1 VPKSCSPLTTSVP
14 TGIPVAEAIGGMELA
29 QIAQERRRQNA
40 AKRSAGVPSQLP
52 WKNTCYVLVIIDLI
66 YIGTFR
72 GRHPDRK
79 DEFKFVPGT
88 ILSILSMLVGGIVH
102 RKRGKVGGAWS
113 GFLMC
118 LPVATEACF
127 FPGVADE
134 SGMVLYMF
142 LVALVVS
149 PMHYLIF
156 KQSSTVAR
164 A

>member
-1 VPKSCSPLTTSVP
+1 M
-14 TGIPVAEAIGGMELA
+14 A
-29 QIAQERRRQNA
+29 R
-40 AKRSAGVPSQLP
+40 
-52 WKNTCYVLVIIDLI
+52 W
-66 YIGTFR
+66 
-72 GRHPDRK
+72 
-79 DEFKFVPGT
+79 
-88 ILSILSMLVGGIVH
+88 VGH
-102 RKRGKVGGAWS
+102 GKVGGAWS